1 MFAAYDMRGFMG
13 GDALVLR
20 PIVVL
25 ESRAAF
31 VINQAAG
38 ISYPSWSTSKP
49 GDGAAGSL
57 SNYQIGLTA

>member
-1 MFAAYDMRGFMG
+1 MG
-13 GDALVLR
+13 GDSLVLR
-20 PIVVL
+20 PIVGL

-31 VINQAAG
+31 VINQADG

-57 SNYQIGLTA
+57 SNYQLGLAA